1 MARELQLFE
10 SNIVVTFTNPSE
22 RVTAAI
28 NRETPPP
35 AQRNAFH
42 RRDVRLQ
49 PNTDLL
55 AKY

>member
-10 SNIVVTFTNPSE
+10 SNIVVTFTNPQE

-35 AQRNAFH
+35 AQRNALR